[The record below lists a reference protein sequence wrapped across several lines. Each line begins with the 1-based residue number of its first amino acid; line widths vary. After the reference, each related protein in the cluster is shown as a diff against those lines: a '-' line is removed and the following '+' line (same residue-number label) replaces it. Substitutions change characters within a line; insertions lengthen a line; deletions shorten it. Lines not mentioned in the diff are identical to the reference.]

1 GRPDLAGTA
10 LEGDLPPVLLIAGER
25 DEEVLS
31 LNRHAALRIR
41 GIVRLEVV
49 AGATHL
55 FEEAG
60 TLERV
65 ADLAAAWFARHV
77 PTGAT
82 P

>member
-1 GRPDLAGTA
+1 
-10 LEGDLPPVLLIAGER
+10 
-25 DEEVLS
+25 VLS